1 MFRADEREIIKSS
14 ALSAYGAANHRRIVR
29 GMLLVRALP
38 FLALGALVGG
48 VSYALYRAWHAIDLP
63 GAEAPGQVI
72 AAVPLLLWLA
82 LAVAA
87 IGGGW
92 VRARGRVLAPGP
104 RVVRAAA
111 VVITLAALTAFWLGT
126 R

>member
-1 MFRADEREIIKSS
+1 MFRADEREIIRQS
-14 ALSAYGAANHRRIVR
+14 ALSAHGAAHHRRIVR
-29 GMLLVRALP
+29 TLLLVRALP
-38 FLALGALVGG
+38 FLALGALIGG
-48 VSYALYRAWHAIDLP
+48 VGYALHRAWTAIDLP
-63 GAEAPGQVI
+63 EAEAPGQVI

-87 IGGGW
+87 VGGVW
-92 VRARGRVLAPGP
+92 VRARGRVLPPGT

-111 VVITLAALTAFWLGT
+111 VVITLAALIGLWLGT